1 MLFYNRS
8 RQDLVRKKMDLESV
22 QTQVYRQ
29 QQAYTQ
35 LQEDKLDLTQKLNR
49 LQRLKQV
56 AVDTKKFQQA
66 STISNQIKS
75 VQSQLETLHC
85 QEPVAEQD
93 QVLATRQKELLQLQL
108 LHDALQEK
116 KSKKLSFFFLF
127 VFCGR
132 FFFFTD

>member
-1 MLFYNRS
+1 
-8 RQDLVRKKMDLESV
+8 MDLESV
-22 QTQVYRQ
+22 QTQVYHQ
-29 QQAYTQ
+29 QQTYIQ

-75 VQSQLETLHC
+75 VQSQLETLDC
-85 QEPVAEQD
+85 QEPTAEQD
-93 QVLATRQKELLQLQL
+93 QALATQQKELLQLQL

-116 KSKKLSFFFLF
+116 KSKNFKLFFICF
-127 VFCGR
+127 VGVLLINF
-132 FFFFTD
+132 